1 MMMHDDRR
9 RRTAIRIRTM
19 MQVRDMRI
27 GAVATASRLTEGAVT
42 QFIEGKAHPSA
53 IELVA
58 LSMGLGCTIGWLM
71 EGAR

>member
-1 MMMHDDRR
+1 MIMHDDRR

-27 GAVATASRLTEGAVT
+27 GAVAKACRLPEGAVT
-42 QFIEGKAHPSA
+42 EFIQGKAHPSA

-58 LSMGLGCTIGWLM
+58 LSVGLGCTVGWLM